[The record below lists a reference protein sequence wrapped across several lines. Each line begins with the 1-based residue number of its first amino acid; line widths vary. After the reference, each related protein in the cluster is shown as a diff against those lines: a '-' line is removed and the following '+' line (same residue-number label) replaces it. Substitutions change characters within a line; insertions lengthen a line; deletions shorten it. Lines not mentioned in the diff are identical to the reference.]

1 MSNRLVTTLYNARTI
16 TQWQSDRTMQHSSG
30 IWGREP
36 VLRFLRENLLHA
48 GDVVVD
54 LGAGGGYPSLQI
66 SGRVGPAGRVIGL
79 ELSEAMVAAA
89 RTHCRAENLAFDQ
102 ADVTTKLPLECGTVD
117 AVTSFMVLHNLRLQK
132 MATMFREVARI
143 LKGNGRAVF
152 LTMHP
157 DAFESDWQLDFL
169 SYDADALR
177 QHRNGLQREDREIP
191 GRAKNACGGENE
203 VLTVYHGRD
212 SVLAAARCAGLALAH
227 EQDLWIDAPTA
238 VAVFGPESIKRLPKN
253 PIYWMLVL
261 KRNVP
266 CGTELV
272 LTRAQ
277 PATMIG
283 GTHAQAV

>member
-1 MSNRLVTTLYNARTI
+1 
-16 TQWQSDRTMQHSSG
+16 
-30 IWGREP
+30 
-36 VLRFLRENLLHA
+36 LHV
-48 GDVVVD
+48 GDVVAD

-66 SGRVGPAGRVIGL
+66 SGMVGPTGRVVGL

-89 RTHCRAENLAFDQ
+89 RAHCRAENLAFDQ

-117 AVTSFMVLHNLRLQK
+117 AVTSFMVLHNLRLSQ
-132 MATMFREVARI
+132 MGTMFREVARN
-143 LKGNGRAVF
+143 LKDHGRAVF

-157 DAFESDWQLDFL
+157 DAFETDWQLDFL

-177 QHRNGLQREDREIP
+177 QHHNGRHREDREIP

-203 VLTVYHGRD
+203 VLTVYHARD

-227 EQDLWIDAPTA
+227 EQDFWIDEPTA
-238 VAVFGPESIKRLPKN
+238 VAVFGPLSIKRLPKN

-261 KRNVP
+261 KRNIP
-266 CGTELV
+266 CSTELA
-272 LTRAQ
+272 LTSPQ